1 MLGLA
6 YIFLAISTHLLLKGF
21 TFMSMCGMNQ
31 GLTSVRILLSL
42 SPLSPDTG
50 TGSGF
55 LHRTLV
61 GPLAQLLSKQTSQ
74 RLTRLHILSPRQNH
88 IYHSSSPTCLHLGE
102 LAEEVWD
109 RVVDIDLRGVFLCMK
124 HEIPL

>member
-1 MLGLA
+1 
-6 YIFLAISTHLLLKGF
+6 
-21 TFMSMCGMNQ
+21 MSMCGMNQ

-74 RLTRLHILSPRQNH
+74 RLTRLHILSPASESHLPLILSYVPPFGRTRGGGVGQGRRH
-88 IYHSSSPTCLHLGE
+88 RPSRRLSLHE
-102 LAEEVWD
+102 A
-109 RVVDIDLRGVFLCMK
+109 RN
-124 HEIPL
+124 

>member
-1 MLGLA
+1 
-6 YIFLAISTHLLLKGF
+6 
-21 TFMSMCGMNQ
+21 MSMCGMNQ

-61 GPLAQLLSKQTSQ
+61 GPLAQPLSKQTPQ
-74 RLTRLHILSPRQNH
+74 RLTRLHILSPASESHLPLIPSYGPPCSTLRPSPEKYADVRQAHGNQH
-88 IYHSSSPTCLHLGE
+88 HL
-102 LAEEVWD
+102 
-109 RVVDIDLRGVFLCMK
+109 LCPASATDSVMLSAFALL
-124 HEIPL
+124 PLY

>member
-6 YIFLAISTHLLLKGF
+6 YIFLAISTNLLLKRF

-31 GLTSVRILLSL
+31 GLASVRILLSL

-50 TGSGF
+50 TGSGY

-61 GPLAQLLSKQTSQ
+61 GPLAQPLSKQTSQ
-74 RLTRLHILSPRQNH
+74 RLTRLHILSPSSASHLQLILSYVPPCRPLRPSPEKYADIRQAHGNH
-88 IYHSSSPTCLHLGE
+88 SHLSYS
-102 LAEEVWD
+102 ANA
-109 RVVDIDLRGVFLCMK
+109 
-124 HEIPL
+124 